1 MPANQV
7 KRILILC
14 TGNSCRSQMMEA
26 YLKSFLQDRA
36 EVYSAGIESHGLNP
50 WAELI
55 MEEDGFDISKNT
67 SDKIEKYEH
76 LTFDTLITVCDH
88 AKEVCPTLPG
98 VREQI
103 QQSFEDPAKAHGT
116 EDDVMAVFRRVRD
129 EIKAFALE
137 YSARF

>member
-1 MPANQV
+1 
-7 KRILILC
+7 
-14 TGNSCRSQMMEA
+14 
-26 YLKSFLQDRA
+26 
-36 EVYSAGIESHGLNP
+36 
-50 WAELI
+50 

-103 QQSFEDPAKAHGT
+103 HQSFEDPAKAHGT

>member
-1 MPANQV
+1 MKN
-7 KRILILC
+7 ILILC

-26 YLKSFLQDRA
+26 YLADFLKGKA
-36 EVYSAGIESHGLNP
+36 KVYSAGVESHGLNP

-55 MEEDGFDISKNT
+55 MEEDGYDISKNS
-67 SDKIEKYEH
+67 SDAVDKYNH
-76 LTFDTLITVCDH
+76 IQFDTLITVCDH

-98 VREQI
+98 VQEQI
-103 QQSFEDPAKAHGT
+103 HQSFEDPAKAHGT

-137 YSARF
+137 YSKSF